1 MSQVPLDELV
11 SWWKLD
17 EASGTRYD
25 AHADNDLTQ
34 NGGPVWNTTD
44 YKYVA
49 SMDCEA
55 SSDQYAY
62 ITQANQTGLSFGNED
77 FTWGA
82 WWRAE
87 SIAGGTSKYIM
98 GKWNDDGVNDR
109 EFLLFSGATDAKF
122 RAYISSDGSSS
133 TNIGWGSAASLST
146 WYFVVC
152 WHDSVANTINIQ
164 VNNGTPLSNSHTTGA
179 NQNDNGIFGVGKTC
193 RWGWDGEIDEAFV
206 YSRVLTSGERT
217 ALYNSGNGMTYG
229 AGQRATRYRR
239 DRTPGLITVYEDQ
252 E

>member
-87 SIAGGTSKYIM
+87 SIAGG
-98 GKWNDDGVNDR
+98 N
-109 EFLLFSGATDAKF
+109 LQL
-122 RAYISSDGSSS
+122 
-133 TNIGWGSAASLST
+133 
-146 WYFVVC
+146 
-152 WHDSVANTINIQ
+152 
-164 VNNGTPLSNSHTTGA
+164 
-179 NQNDNGIFGVGKTC
+179 
-193 RWGWDGEIDEAFV
+193 
-206 YSRVLTSGERT
+206 
-217 ALYNSGNGMTYG
+217 
-229 AGQRATRYRR
+229 YRR
-239 DRTPGLITVYEDQ
+239 QMQGLFR
-252 E
+252 